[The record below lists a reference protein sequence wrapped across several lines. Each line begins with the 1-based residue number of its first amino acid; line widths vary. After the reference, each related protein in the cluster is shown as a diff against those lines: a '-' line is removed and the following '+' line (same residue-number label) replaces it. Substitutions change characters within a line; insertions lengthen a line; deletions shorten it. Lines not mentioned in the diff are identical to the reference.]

1 MVKRQV
7 VLTVSESKRL
17 IAKAVAAMDIVKRA
31 LRDGIVVVAK
41 GSTNSYI
48 VEELLSKKIDKR
60 AYLTGVVTP
69 DEPLTSGL
77 PKPKPMRDVVLVR
90 GVVDESL
97 DRFTAVEKMGR
108 GDVYIKGANA
118 LNYREKAA
126 GILIGSEVGGT
137 IGRTI
142 GYIVGKKI
150 HLVLPVGLE
159 KLVYESIWELA
170 RRMNSPDSEGPS
182 LMPVTG
188 LIVTEIEALK
198 ILTGVDATLVASG
211 GIAGAEG
218 AVRLLIE
225 GPEERVEKAMTLLQT
240 IKGEPLLTL

>member
-1 MVKRQV
+1 MKKQV

-17 IAKAVAAMDIVKRA
+17 IAKAVVAMDVVKKA
-31 LRDGIVVVAK
+31 LNDGIIVIAK

-48 VEELLSKKIDKR
+48 VEELLSRKIDKR
-60 AYLTGVVTP
+60 AYLTGIVTP
-69 DEPLTSGL
+69 DKPLTSGI
-77 PKPKPMRDVVLVR
+77 PRPEPMRDVVLVR

-118 LNYREKAA
+118 LNYREKVA
-126 GILIGSEVGGT
+126 GILIGSEDGGT

-150 HLVLPVGLE
+150 NLVIPVGLE

-170 RRMNSPDSEGPS
+170 RKMNSQDSEGPS

-188 LIVTEIEALK
+188 LIITEIEALK
-198 ILTGVDATLVASG
+198 ILTGVDATLVSSG

-225 GPEERVEKAMTLLQT
+225 GSEEQVKKALSLLQT
-240 IKGEPLLTL
+240 IKGEPPLML

>member
-1 MVKRQV
+1 MVKKQI

-17 IAKAVAAMDIVKRA
+17 IAKAVVAMDVVRKA
-31 LRDGIVVVAK
+31 LSDGIVVIAK

-48 VEELLSKKIDKR
+48 VEELLSKRIDKR

-69 DEPLTSGL
+69 VVPLTSGL
-77 PKPKPMRDVVLVR
+77 SKPEPMKDIVLVR
-90 GVVDESL
+90 GVVREDL

-118 LNYREKAA
+118 LNYKEKAV
-126 GILIGSEVGGT
+126 GILIGSEDGGT

-150 HLVLPVGLE
+150 NLVIPVGLE

-170 RRMNSPDSEGPS
+170 RKMNSPDSEGPS

-198 ILTGVDATLVASG
+198 ILTGVDATLVSAG

-225 GPEERVEKAMTLLQT
+225 GFEEQIEKTLRLLQT
-240 IKGEPLLTL
+240 IKGEPPLTL

>member
-1 MVKRQV
+1 MMKKQV

-17 IAKAVAAMDIVKRA
+17 IAKAVAAMEVVKKA
-31 LRDGIVVVAK
+31 LDDGIIVIAK
-41 GSTNSYI
+41 GSTNSYV

-69 DEPLTSGL
+69 TKPLTSGM
-77 PKPKPMRDVVLVR
+77 PKPEPMRDIVLVK

-97 DRFTAVEKMGR
+97 DRFTAVEKMDR

-118 LNYREKAA
+118 LNYKEKVA
-126 GILIGSEVGGT
+126 GILIGSEDGGT
-137 IGRTI
+137 IGKTI
-142 GYIVGKKI
+142 GRIVGKKI
-150 HLVLPVGLE
+150 ILIIPVGLE

-170 RRMNSPDSEGPS
+170 RKMNSPDSEGPS

-198 ILTGVDATLVASG
+198 ILTGVDATLVSSG

-218 AVRLLIE
+218 AVRLLVE
-225 GPEERVEKAMTLLQT
+225 GTKEQVEKTLSLLQT
-240 IKGEPLLTL
+240 IKGEPPLIL

>member
-1 MVKRQV
+1 MKRQV
-7 VLTVSESKRL
+7 IFTVSESKRL
-17 IAKAVAAMDIVKRA
+17 IAKAVAAMDVVKKA
-31 LRDGIVVVAK
+31 LEDGIIVIAK
-41 GSTNSYI
+41 GSTNSYV

-60 AYLTGVVTP
+60 AYLTGTVTP
-69 DEPLTSGL
+69 TKPLTSGM
-77 PKPKPMRDVVLVR
+77 PEPKPMKDIVLVK

-97 DRFTAVEKMGR
+97 DRFTAVEKMSK

-118 LNYREKAA
+118 LNYKEKVA
-126 GILIGSEVGGT
+126 GILIGSKDGGT

-142 GYIVGKKI
+142 GHIVGRKI
-150 HLVLPVGLE
+150 NLIIPVGLE
-159 KLVYESIWELA
+159 KLVYESVWELA
-170 RRMNSPDSEGPS
+170 RKMNSPDSEGPS

-198 ILTGVDATLVASG
+198 ILTGVDATLVSSG

-225 GPEERVEKAMTLLQT
+225 GSKEQIEKTLSLLQT
-240 IKGEPLLTL
+240 IKGEPPLML